1 MQTELTSQQKLNIIY
16 RHTHRDYR
24 GSGRGDQRAI
34 LVFRNG
40 TCLVNLD
47 HLTDAE
53 IADKLPYSLK
63 MEAER
68 LAKKNA
74 KNA

>member
-1 MQTELTSQQKLNIIY
+1 MQTELTRQQKLNIIY

-24 GSGRGDQRAI
+24 
-34 LVFRNG
+34 G

-63 MEAER
+63 LEAER

-74 KNA
+74 QNA